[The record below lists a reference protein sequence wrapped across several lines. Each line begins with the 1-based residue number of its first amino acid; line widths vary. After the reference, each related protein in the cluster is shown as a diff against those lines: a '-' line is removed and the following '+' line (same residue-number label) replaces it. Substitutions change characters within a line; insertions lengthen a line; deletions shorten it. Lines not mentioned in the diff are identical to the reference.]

1 MIGTTD
7 SNLWMSH
14 EEKHFLVAYTEVLG
28 MSDWKA
34 WAEPSGEVISIS
46 HIFEVTVEG
55 NVWQEQ
61 GRK

>member
-1 MIGTTD
+1 
-7 SNLWMSH
+7 MSH

-55 NVWQEQ
+55 NV
-61 GRK
+61 